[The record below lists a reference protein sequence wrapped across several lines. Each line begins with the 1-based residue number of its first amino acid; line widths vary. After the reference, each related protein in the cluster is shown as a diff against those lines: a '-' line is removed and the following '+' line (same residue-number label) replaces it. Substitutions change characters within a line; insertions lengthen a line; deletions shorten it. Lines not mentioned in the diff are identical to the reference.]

1 MPMHDWTRTSAG
13 TFHDFHNSWITHIKE
28 ALNDGLLPQPYYAL
42 GEQPAGDYGPDVL
55 ALKAADAD
63 LVEFAKSS
71 ETYGNMVAVEVSPP
85 RVYKTQAAID
95 DIHFYLERQ
104 RAVTIRHTSGDR
116 VIAMIE
122 IVSPANRHSQKT
134 LTDFADKVITC
145 LQQGIHVVIIDPFPH
160 GANDPEGIHDF
171 IWRLMMA
178 GEYTGLHGKPLT
190 MVSYTAGRPIT
201 AWIEAYAVGDPLAS
215 MPLFLTRD
223 HYIPLPLESTYGLTW
238 KGVPQRWKN
247 VILGIGK
254 ASKGV

>member
-13 TFHDFHNSWITHIKE
+13 SFHDFHNSWITHIKE

-42 GEQPAGDYGPDVL
+42 GEQRAGDYGPDVL

-104 RAVTIRHTSGDR
+104 RAVT
-116 VIAMIE
+116 
-122 IVSPANRHSQKT
+122 
-134 LTDFADKVITC
+134 
-145 LQQGIHVVIIDPFPH
+145 
-160 GANDPEGIHDF
+160 
-171 IWRLMMA
+171 
-178 GEYTGLHGKPLT
+178 
-190 MVSYTAGRPIT
+190 

-223 HYIPLPLESTYGLTW
+223 HYIPLPLESTYELTW

-247 VILGIGK
+247 VILGNGK